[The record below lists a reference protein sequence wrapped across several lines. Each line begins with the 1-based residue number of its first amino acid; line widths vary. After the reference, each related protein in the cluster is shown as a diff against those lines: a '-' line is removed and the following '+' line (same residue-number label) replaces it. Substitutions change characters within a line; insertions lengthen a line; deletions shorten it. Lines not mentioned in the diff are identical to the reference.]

1 MESILIFGH
10 KNPDTDSICSS
21 LSLAKLN
28 ELKGVKAKACRL
40 GNISKETEFVLNRFN
55 FKAPE
60 LLNSVS
66 AQISDLTHI
75 EKRTINHKTSLKDAL
90 SIMTEENFSSLPV
103 VNSKNQLKGMIH
115 ISDIANAYLNINH
128 ADLFNNYYVTYENL
142 KKVLDGEVI
151 SGIYP
156 TGKIEAN
163 LKSVSEYRQITEGDI
178 VITTTLLDSID
189 DLIDL
194 NVKMIIL
201 CCDKE
206 DVVLPRDNSE
216 IPILRVNKSLFRA
229 IPLISQSVSI
239 LSILGN
245 EKFYSFS
252 KDDRLVDIK
261 DIMKES
267 NQTNFP
273 VIDNNGEVYGTIR
286 TKNLINF
293 TRKKVVLV
301 DHNEF
306 TQSVDGLKDAKIIQV
321 VDHHKFGN
329 FETNEPVKINAE
341 IVGCTSTIVY
351 GLYKEAGIVPPKE
364 IAGLMLSAILSDTLL
379 FKSPTC
385 TEKDIETVKELAKI
399 AEIEDFEAY
408 GMEMLIAGTS
418 LSDKTPMEILTM
430 DQKEFTMNGVKLAIS
445 QVNTVDVKGVLDQ
458 QQSLEDVMTEIN
470 TKNGYELSVLVITD
484 IVKSGSMLLVVGNP
498 SLVEKGFHTTL
509 TNNTAWVDG
518 VVSRKKQVVPFLMAA
533 SQGV

>member
-1 MESILIFGH
+1 MDSILIFGH
-10 KNPDTDSICSS
+10 KNPDTDSICSAI
-21 LSLAKLN
+21 SLAKLK
-28 ELKGVKAKACRL
+28 EIKGEKAKACRL
-40 GNISKETEFVLNRFN
+40 GNISKETEFVLKNFN
-55 FKAPE
+55 MEAPE
-60 LLNSVS
+60 LLNSIN
-66 AQISDLTHI
+66 AQISDLTHV
-75 EKRTINHKTSLKDAL
+75 EKTTINHKASLKEAL
-90 SIMTEENFSSLPV
+90 DIMTKENFSSLPV
-103 VNSKNQLKGMIH
+103 VNSKNHLKGMIH
-115 ISDIANAYLNINH
+115 ISDIANAYLNINP
-128 ADLFNNYYVTYENL
+128 ADLFKNYYVTYENL
-142 KKVLDGEVI
+142 KTVLEGEVI

-156 TGKIEAN
+156 SGQIEAN
-163 LKSVSEYRQITEGDI
+163 LKGVSEYREIGKGDI
-178 VITTTLLDSID
+178 VITTTMLDSID

-194 NVKMIIL
+194 EVKMIIL

-206 DVVLPRDNSE
+206 DVILPRESQ
-216 IPILRVNKSLFRA
+216 IPILRVNRSLFKA
-229 IPLISQSVSI
+229 IPLISQSISI

-252 KDDRLVDIK
+252 TDDRLVDIK

-273 VIDNNGEVYGTIR
+273 VTTKDGEVYGTIR

-301 DHNEF
+301 DHNES
-306 TQSVDGLKDAKIIQV
+306 TQSVDGLNDAKIIQV

-341 IVGCTSTIVY
+341 TVGCTCTIIY
-351 GLYKEAGIVPPKE
+351 DLYKEAGVVPPKE

-399 AEIEDFEAY
+399 AEIADYEAY
-408 GMEMLIAGTS
+408 GMDMLIAGTS
-418 LSDKTPMEILTM
+418 LSDKTPEEILSM
-430 DQKEFTMNGVKLAIS
+430 DQKEFTMNGIKLAIS

-458 QQSLEDVMTEIN
+458 QAALEKVMSECN
-470 TKNGYELSVLVITD
+470 AKNGYSLSVLVITD
-484 IVKSGSMLLVVGNP
+484 IVKAGSMLLVVGD
-498 SLVEKGFHTTL
+498 STIVEKGFHTTL
-509 TNNTAWVDG
+509 ANNTAWVDG